1 MYPNLE
7 AELARKG
14 WSKKKLSEIL
24 GKRYYTVID
33 KLNGKYPL
41 TSVSYTHLTLQTSH
55 PV

>member
-41 TSVSYTHLTLQTSH
+41 TLMDVLFFEK
-55 PV
+55 